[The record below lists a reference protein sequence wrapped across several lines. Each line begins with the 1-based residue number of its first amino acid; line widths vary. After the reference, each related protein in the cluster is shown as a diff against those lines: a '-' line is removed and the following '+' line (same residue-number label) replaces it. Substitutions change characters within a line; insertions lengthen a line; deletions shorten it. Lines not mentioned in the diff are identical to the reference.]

1 MSHACKI
8 ANWFNSYQLGFW
20 TILNQIHFWVFVY
33 LIPSWS
39 GISKCWFL
47 RREEG
52 WSTWRIPLR
61 AREWTNNKL
70 NPYNGV
76 NAGMWNPGHSDG
88 RWLLSPLCHPHFPCF
103 NSDMTEIDKQKWS
116 ALFCDQLLLTSATAL
131 EAVDSGYTRKIP
143 LKYPWIMQVKN
154 WKRSVIQK
162 KLRLPN

>member
-39 GISKCWFL
+39 GIWKCWFL

-76 NAGMWNPGHSDG
+76 DAGMWNPGHSDG
-88 RWLLSPLCHPHFPCF
+88 RWLLSPLCHW
-103 NSDMTEIDKQKWS
+103 DWQTKWS
-116 ALFCDQLLLTSATAL
+116 ALFCDQLLLTSTTAL

-143 LKYPWIMQVKN
+143 LKYPWITQVKN
-154 WKRSVIQK
+154 WKRSVLFK
-162 KLRLPN
+162 KIKTA

>member
-1 MSHACKI
+1 MSHDCKI

-39 GISKCWFL
+39 GIWKCWFL
-47 RREEG
+47 MREEG
-52 WSTWRIPLR
+52 WSTWRIPPR

-70 NPYNGV
+70 NHIMVLMQG
-76 NAGMWNPGHSDG
+76 
-88 RWLLSPLCHPHFPCF
+88 C
-103 NSDMTEIDKQKWS
+103 EIQATLVGGDCSHQWHDWDWQTKWS
-116 ALFCDQLLLTSATAL
+116 AMFCDQLLLTSTTAL

-162 KLRLPN
+162 N